1 MKTLKI
7 NLGENSYPIYIGK
20 GILENIGE
28 LIGEHLDNNKKLYII
43 TDTSVS
49 NYYLDKVINILKS
62 SQYEVGF
69 SVVPAGEKSKDISIL
84 PGIYQDLVNFN
95 ITRSDAIVA
104 LGGGVVGDLAG
115 FVASTF
121 LRGVKFVQIPTSLLA
136 QVDSSV
142 GGKVAVDL
150 KEGKNLVGSFYHP
163 KLVIIDPNVLKTLEP
178 KFISDGLG
186 EVIKYAFIK
195 DYNLYKLLLE
205 FKDMNELLDNISDI
219 IFTCCNIKRIVV
231 ENDERDTGERMI
243 LNFGHTLG
251 HAIETVCGYETYTH
265 GQGVAIGMYQITKLS
280 ENKGLTD
287 KGVSNKILELLKKY
301 DLPYD
306 MPNVP
311 MADILNVMTI
321 DKKNLNSKLNLILL
335 KKIGECFIYQGNID
349 FFKEYVK

>member
-20 GILENIGE
+20 GILENVGE
-28 LIGEHLDNNKKLYII
+28 LMGKHLDNSNKLYII
-43 TDTSVS
+43 TDTNTSK
-49 NYYLDKVINILKS
+49 YYLDKVMNILKS
-62 SQYEVGF
+62 NQYEVGF
-69 SVVPAGEKSKDISIL
+69 SVVPAGEKSKDISTL
-84 PGIYQDLVNFN
+84 PAIYQDLVNFKL
-95 ITRSDAIVA
+95 TRSDAIVA

-121 LRGVKFVQIPTSLLA
+121 LRGVKFVQIPTSLLS

-163 KLVIIDPNVLKTLEP
+163 KLVIIDPDVLKTLEP

-205 FKDMNELLDNISDI
+205 FKDTNELLDNITDI
-219 IFTCCNIKRIVV
+219 IFTCCDIKRIVV

-287 KGVSNKILELLKKY
+287 KGVSSKILELLKKY

-349 FFKEYVK
+349 FFKECTK